1 MTNKGL
7 INQIPQAVS
16 QAVQPLVEQAA
27 NDISS
32 TLGSGNSSSTNFY
45 QRPSGTLLTSLS
57 NINDTPIQ
65 PRPGNNRPMLDNTG
79 GKGGLIFDQYRN
91 PGNMG
96 RFISPSEMKA
106 RDPSYAYTPPTQ
118 LFAEGGMATQAQ
130 NLASRGRNGDTT
142 LVHMTPDEV
151 QGLQALAMA
160 KGGSLTIN
168 PETGLPEANFLKSL
182 LPTIAG
188 VALSPF
194 LGPMGAALAVG
205 GIQALR
211 TKDLG
216 QGLMAG
222 LGAYG
227 GAGLGKSLGAMGAA
241 PGVATQVA
249 GQTAGQ
255 AAANAAAAGGTNAL
269 GIAGG
274 SVNPALMGAKIAG
287 SAAPAN
293 AYSAMATGAKQLIQ
307 PGGLTALRANMVG
320 QLGKTGANVATAGGA
335 LGLANAAGVFDQPE
349 YTPIA
354 EEKSDYAGPYL
365 PAERTARFR
374 GRDAIL
380 GGGGREF
387 QYFDDVNPF
396 PNVRTAAQGGL
407 MRMAKGG
414 RYLEGNGDGTS
425 DSIPAVIEGNQP
437 ARLADGEFVIDARTV
452 SELGNG
458 SSDAGARKLHAL
470 MEKVHARRKKAM
482 RGKPSGADQYL
493 KRLMPQTA

>member
-1 MTNKGL
+1 MNTS
-7 INQIPQAVS
+7 AV
-16 QAVQPLVEQAA
+16 
-27 NDISS
+27 
-32 TLGSGNSSSTNFY
+32 
-45 QRPSGTLLTSLS
+45 
-57 NINDTPIQ
+57 
-65 PRPGNNRPMLDNTG
+65 
-79 GKGGLIFDQYRN
+79 
-91 PGNMG
+91 
-96 RFISPSEMKA
+96 
-106 RDPSYAYTPPTQ
+106 
-118 LFAEGGMATQAQ
+118 AQ

-142 LVHMTPDEV
+142 LVHMTPEEV
-151 QGLQALAMA
+151 RGLQGLAMA
-160 KGGSLTIN
+160 HGGSLTIN

-241 PGVATQVA
+241 PGAIPTQVA
-249 GQTAGQ
+249 GQTGAG
-255 AAANAAAAGGTNAL
+255 
-269 GIAGG
+269 
-274 SVNPALMGAKIAG
+274 ALMGGDLAGQTLAGQTLTGSSVGAPFVESIAG
-287 SAAPAN
+287 STAPAN
-293 AYSAMATGAKQLIQ
+293 AYSAMATGAKGLVQ
-307 PGGLTALRANMVG
+307 PGGLTSLRANMVE
-320 QLGKTGANVATAGGA
+320 QLGKTGANVATAGSA
-335 LGLANAAGVFDQPE
+335 LGLANAAGAFDQPE
-349 YTPIA
+349 LA
-354 EEKSDYAGPYL
+354 LQEEPDYNYEGPYL

-380 GGGGREF
+380 GGEGREF

-425 DSIPAVIEGNQP
+425 DSIPAVIEGDQP

>member
-1 MTNKGL
+1 
-7 INQIPQAVS
+7 
-16 QAVQPLVEQAA
+16 
-27 NDISS
+27 
-32 TLGSGNSSSTNFY
+32 
-45 QRPSGTLLTSLS
+45 
-57 NINDTPIQ
+57 
-65 PRPGNNRPMLDNTG
+65 MLDNTG
-79 GKGGLIFDQYRN
+79 GKGGLIFDQYRD

-425 DSIPAVIEGNQP
+425 DSIPAVIEGDQP

>member
-1 MTNKGL
+1 M
-7 INQIPQAVS
+7 
-16 QAVQPLVEQAA
+16 PLK
-27 NDISS
+27 
-32 TLGSGNSSSTNFY
+32 LG
-45 QRPSGTLLTSLS
+45 
-57 NINDTPIQ
+57 
-65 PRPGNNRPMLDNTG
+65 
-79 GKGGLIFDQYRN
+79 KHLIF
-91 PGNMG
+91 
-96 RFISPSEMKA
+96 
-106 RDPSYAYTPPTQ
+106 RDNKVMNTP
-118 LFAEGGMATQAQ
+118 AIAQ

-142 LVHMTPDEV
+142 LVHMTPGEV
-151 QGLQALAMA
+151 GGLQKLAMA
-160 KGGSLTIN
+160 HGGSLTIN

-205 GIQALR
+205 GVQALR

-227 GAGLGKSLGAMGAA
+227 GAGLGQSLGAMGAA

-255 AAANAAAAGGTNAL
+255 TAANAAVTGGTNAL

-274 SVNPALMGAKIAG
+274 SVNPALMGTKIAG
-287 SAAPAN
+287 SAAPVN
-293 AYSAMATGAKQLIQ
+293 AYSAMATGAKGLVQ
-307 PGGLTALRANMVG
+307 PGGLTSLRANMVE
-320 QLGKTGANVATAGGA
+320 QLGKTGANVATAGSA
-335 LGLANAAGVFDQPE
+335 LGLANAAGAFDQPQLAV
-349 YTPIA
+349 P
-354 EEKSDYAGPYL
+354 EEPDYNYEGPYL

-482 RGKPSGADQYL
+482 RGKPSGADKLL
-493 KRLMPQTA
+493 KGLVPQTA

>member
-32 TLGSGNSSSTNFY
+32 TLGSGNSSSSVLY
-45 QRPSGTLLTSLS
+45 QQPSGTSLYSLAANNTSSS
-57 NINDTPIQ
+57 NMNDTPVQ
-65 PRPGNNRPMLDNTG
+65 PRPGNNRPMLNNTSG
-79 GKGGLIFDQYRN
+79 GMIFDQYRDN
-91 PGNMG
+91 VGK
-96 RFISPSEMKA
+96 FISPSEMKA
-106 RDPSYAYTPPTQ
+106 RDPSYAYAPPTQ

-142 LVHMTPDEV
+142 LVHMTPGEIG
-151 QGLQALAMA
+151 GLQKLAMA
-160 KGGSLTIN
+160 HGGSLTIN

-188 VALSPF
+188 VALSPIM
-194 LGPMGAALAVG
+194 GPMGAALAVG

-227 GAGLGKSLGAMGAA
+227 GAGLGKSLGAMGTTTVMPSPVAA
-241 PGVATQVA
+241 GLDTAKGAFGNVATNAVNAGVEQVA
-249 GQTAGQ
+249 PS
-255 AAANAAAAGGTNAL
+255 
-269 GIAGG
+269 I
-274 SVNPALMGAKIAG
+274 IG
-287 SAAPAN
+287 SAAPVN
-293 AYSAMATGAKQLIQ
+293 AYSAMATGAKGLVQ
-307 PGGLTALRANMVG
+307 PGGLTSLRANMVE

-335 LGLANAAGVFDQPE
+335 LGLANAAGAFDQPE

-365 PAERTARFR
+365 PAERIARFR

-380 GGGGREF
+380 GGEGREF

-425 DSIPAVIEGNQP
+425 DSIPAVIEGGQP

>member
-1 MTNKGL
+1 MN
-7 INQIPQAVS
+7 
-16 QAVQPLVEQAA
+16 
-27 NDISS
+27 
-32 TLGSGNSSSTNFY
+32 
-45 QRPSGTLLTSLS
+45 
-57 NINDTPIQ
+57 TPAI
-65 PRPGNNRPMLDNTG
+65 
-79 GKGGLIFDQYRN
+79 
-91 PGNMG
+91 
-96 RFISPSEMKA
+96 
-106 RDPSYAYTPPTQ
+106 
-118 LFAEGGMATQAQ
+118 AQ
-130 NLASRGRNGDTT
+130 NLASKGRNGDTT

-335 LGLANAAGVFDQPE
+335 LGLANAAGAFDQPE

-374 GRDAIL
+374 GRDAIF